1 MAISQVGN
9 SKVYIVDAQVP
20 VAKTS
25 RGEGYGFF
33 VTNLRWQLWEEIQKN
48 EAASIGFDEKV
59 YLSNLKLIQDQIK
72 QQRELIAQ
80 VQSGELKSRDTA
92 LRDQKNNSVDL
103 RQSAISAESAS
114 RPTTS
119 ISSSVGTVSTAKIE
133 QDKALTSEDEQQ
145 VQGATQGASARSNN
159 GKDFPAYTSE
169 LIAGMERALGV
180 GGGFKDNDKAR
191 NRAME
196 DLIDK
201 GKAAGLT
208 EQQVLNTVPFEYA
221 AAFNKHHPSDVP
233 SGVESRTTKTVS
245 SKGPMPKVDIS
256 VDVADI
262 ASREEELKRLKEELA
277 SLETKA
283 SLLSAPNTDLLQRSR
298 ASFSSN
304 IGEGGFGLDSR
315 PRRELPMFDEDK
327 AVGDVKSVLDFFIAE
342 EVNAFSSK
350 AKSDQEAADPG
361 SKESTEPD
369 AKVSKKKPSGPL
381 SLDQA
386 RTLGI
391 QKGLSFLRSQ
401 GATDTQEGAFLLKDK
416 YVPQEQPAPDAP
428 LPRTERIRTEPY
440 VKPEST
446 PVLEEAFGVPKAPV
460 VKPRSL
466 NELDYIMGTERPAST
481 LPAQIQDPLISKEAW
496 ERFGAMTS
504 STPNEVADLTQD
516 QKDSDLYS
524 RTQSL
529 NQRPVERPTIAP
541 SVQPIPVQPS
551 APVEAPKPASVPLK
565 ITTGSDVKEIM
576 DLKRKAKEDLEGK
589 LLLEDTQSKKT
600 TQERRSTYQVD
611 VVMNAQKLA
620 AQPKK
625 LERLAKSALPTEKRL
640 EYVVLV
646 DRLYDANRSAG
657 TEPVAPA
664 YAEINRVYS
673 KDPDTRKK
681 AQSYLLA
688 KSMLDEQVQKPV

>member
-80 VQSGELKSRDTA
+80 VQSGELKASDAASRTQKQA
-92 LRDQKNNSVDL
+92 ETSLRRGV
-103 RQSAISAESAS
+103 ISAESAS

-119 ISSSVGTVSTAKIE
+119 VSSSVGTISTAKVE
-133 QDKALTSEDEQQ
+133 QDKALTSEDEAQ
-145 VQGATQGASARSNN
+145 VQGVTQGASARAN
-159 GKDFPAYTSE
+159 GDAAEYIKEVQT
-169 LIAGMERALGV
+169 GGNRAIGI
-180 GGGFKDNDKAR
+180 GGGVKDNAKVR
-191 NRAME
+191 NRIVENAV
-196 DLIDK
+196 DIGRTK
-201 GKAAGLT
+201 GLS
-208 EQQVLNTVPFEYA
+208 EQEVLNQFDLEYA
-221 AAFNKHHPSDVP
+221 TDYAKYHSSDIP
-233 SGVESRTTKTVS
+233 SGVESRATKTVS
-245 SKGPMPKVDIS
+245 SKGPMPKVDTS
-256 VDVADI
+256 VTAPDI

-327 AVGDVKSVLDFFIAE
+327 AIGDVKSVLDFFIAE
-342 EVNAFSSK
+342 EIG
-350 AKSDQEAADPG
+350 KSG
-361 SKESTEPD
+361 KESGAT
-369 AKVSKKKPSGPL
+369 V
-381 SLDQA
+381 DQS

-551 APVEAPKPASVPLK
+551 ASAEAPKPASVPLK
-565 ITTGSDVKEIM
+565 ATDPIYKQLQEMPVMESIEDMKQRREILRG
-576 DLKRKAKEDLEGK
+576 DTEEEVLKRERQMEEEKGDQ
-589 LLLEDTQSKKT
+589 TKKT

-688 KSMLDEQVQKPV
+688 KSMLNDQIQQPV